1 MNGASKILTVSYGTF
16 SCTLEGFDDS
26 FDTMKEIAEYFRDL
40 AADDRYFGAE
50 PPTLDAEML
59 AKIASRS
66 MNRQVEAKVDD
77 TGVVLRPSEQS
88 EEPTKKLA
96 SDSAEA
102 EAKIAD
108 TPETEKQTAASEPAP
123 TLVVPSNEY
132 DDTQDEALAVSE
144 NMRES
149 TDKTEDDNATGN
161 ESVAAKLR
169 RIRAVVAAKHATNPA
184 PSIFANNDEP
194 EAAKEEETAE
204 DDEDDA
210 EHELDT
216 TEDLLT
222 DAQEVLGEVSEHE
235 AEEAVVEIDQ
245 DDEMIGYD
253 VSLASVLEAVE
264 DEDDV
269 IEDQSITNV
278 FADTVE
284 EATEESTEESAAEN
298 TEETDTDESGADE
311 AVEEAVHPVRP
322 TPARLLKVN
331 RDEDEQTERPDD
343 AGDSQDDDSIKDAL
357 QSILGNAV
365 HSSGDVIDPV
375 SKSEEDTPAKTVDE
389 DPKASFKQGIGAAL
403 RADRAN
409 RVMQTESGAQDE
421 AAVSRLLDETNAKLD
436 TRESI
441 RKRSAISHLRAAVAA
456 TFADRKLDLGD
467 EDTSADESEA
477 YRTDLADVVQPQNIE
492 STDADNQNHPA
503 PLVLVSEQRIDEDG
517 TIVAGMNPGQAEED
531 DIPLKGDASLE
542 DLVQSGDEDETNHD
556 DSQDFIADST
566 SFAEFAEKMGATEL
580 PDLLEAAAA
589 YTAFVEGQPHFGR
602 PQIMRQVADFAGK
615 GEFSREEGLRSF
627 GKLLR
632 QGKIVKIKRG
642 KFEIAETTR
651 FKPEARI
658 AGE

>member
-59 AKIASRS
+59 AKIASRN

-77 TGVVLRPSEQS
+77 TRVVLRPSEQF
-88 EEPTKKLA
+88 EGPTKKLA
-96 SDSAEA
+96 SESAET

-108 TPETEKQTAASEPAP
+108 TPKTDGRAAASEPAP

-149 TDKTEDDNATGN
+149 ADKTENDSAAGN

-169 RIRAVVAAKHATNPA
+169 RIRAVVSAKHTTNPA
-184 PSIFANNDEP
+184 PSIFANNDTP
-194 EAAKEEETAE
+194 DAAKEEETAE
-204 DDEDDA
+204 NDEDDA
-210 EHELDT
+210 EGELEA

-222 DAQEVLGEVSEHE
+222 DAQKVLGEVSEHE
-235 AEEAVVEIDQ
+235 AEEGVAEIDQ

-278 FADTVE
+278 FADAVE
-284 EATEESTEESAAEN
+284 EATEEKTEES
-298 TEETDTDESGADE
+298 TEKSIKHTEVADTDEADDE
-311 AVEEAVHPVRP
+311 AIHPVMP
-322 TPARLLKVN
+322 TPARLLKIN
-331 RDEDEQTERPDD
+331 RDEDGQAEQSDD
-343 AGDSQDDDSIKDAL
+343 AGDTQDDDSIKDAL
-357 QSILGNAV
+357 QSILGNTV
-365 HSSGDVIDPV
+365 HSTDDVTDLVSNPEEGDA
-375 SKSEEDTPAKTVDE
+375 SKAGDENPKT
-389 DPKASFKQGIGAAL
+389 SLKQEIGAAL

-467 EDTSADESEA
+467 EDTTPDVSEA
-477 YRTDLADVVQPQNIE
+477 YRTDLADVVQPHDVE
-492 STDADNQNHPA
+492 STDTDHQNHPA
-503 PLVLVSEQRIDEDG
+503 PLVLVSEQRIDEDDEIALDLG
-517 TIVAGMNPGQAEED
+517 SLQAEMD
-531 DIPLKGDASLE
+531 DSFLQDDGSGLKNLA
-542 DLVQSGDEDETNHD
+542 QSGGEDMTRHD
-556 DSQDFIADST
+556 VDQNFIAEST

-615 GEFSREEGLRSF
+615 GEFSREEGQRSF

>member
-59 AKIASRS
+59 AKIASRN
-66 MNRQVEAKVDD
+66 MNRQVEAKMDD
-77 TGVVLRPSEQS
+77 TRVVLRPSEQS
-88 EEPTKKLA
+88 EEPTKKRA
-96 SDSAEA
+96 SGSAEA
-102 EAKIAD
+102 EAKIAE
-108 TPETEKQTAASEPAP
+108 TPKTEKQTAAGEPAP
-123 TLVVPSNEY
+123 TLVIPSNEY
-132 DDTQDEALAVSE
+132 DDTQDEALAVSG

-149 TDKTEDDNATGN
+149 AETSKDDSAPGN

-169 RIRAVVAAKHATNPA
+169 RIRAVVSAKHTTNPA

-194 EAAKEEETAE
+194 DAIPEEETAE
-204 DDEDDA
+204 GNEGDVEGGT
-210 EHELDT
+210 DT

-222 DAQEVLGEVSEHE
+222 NAQDVLGEVSEHE
-235 AEEAVVEIDQ
+235 ADNAVAGNDQ

-269 IEDQSITNV
+269 IEGQSITNV
-278 FADTVE
+278 FADTAE
-284 EATEESTEESAAEN
+284 EATEESTEES
-298 TEETDTDESGADE
+298 TEENVEDTDADE
-311 AVEEAVHPVRP
+311 AAEEAVHPVRP
-322 TPARLLKVN
+322 TPAHILRVN
-331 RDEDEQTERPDD
+331 RNEDERAERPGDTDD
-343 AGDSQDDDSIKDAL
+343 SRDDDSIKDAL

-365 HSSGDVIDPV
+365 HSTGDGTDPV
-375 SKSEEDTPAKTVDE
+375 SNSEGDIPAKTDDE
-389 DPKASFKQGIGAAL
+389 DPKASLKQGIGAAL

-467 EDTSADESEA
+467 EDSTPDVSEA
-477 YRTDLADVVQPQNIE
+477 YRTDLADVVQPHDVE
-492 STDADNQNHPA
+492 STDSGHQNDPA

-517 TIVAGMNPGQAEED
+517 EITVDLGSLQTEMDDGFLQDDDAGFNNPA
-531 DIPLKGDASLE
+531 
-542 DLVQSGDEDETNHD
+542 QSGGEGITNHD
-556 DSQDFIADST
+556 ADQNYIAEST
-566 SFAEFAEKMGATEL
+566 SFADFAAKMGATEL

-589 YTAFVEGQPHFGR
+589 YAAFVEGQPHFGR
-602 PQIMRQVADFAGK
+602 PQIMRQVADFTGK
-615 GEFSREEGLRSF
+615 SEFNREEGLRSF
-627 GKLLR
+627 GMLLR
-632 QGKIVKIKRG
+632 QGKIVKIRRG

-651 FKPEARI
+651 FKPKARI